1 MLSRSPHALGPSM
14 LRLCNIRSGQ
24 TNLPSALP
32 PGLAATVVT
41 LERSGIRGQ
50 FGHRSVPTSRTERAE
65 AFEDFRPQCSGRYAP
80 FVRGTSCHRYRD
92 LASSRVSQ
100 QTSSVHVRVNV
111 YVCIAKVG
119 ACAYES
125 LCVSVVCA
133 PVNLTVAH
141 ITVANL

>member
-1 MLSRSPHALGPSM
+1 MLGTVRAIRTRDFVPSVSGFGQQPCVTADQLCSRA
-14 LRLCNIRSGQ
+14 C
-24 TNLPSALP
+24 
-32 PGLAATVVT
+32 
-41 LERSGIRGQ
+41 
-50 FGHRSVPTSRTERAE
+50 
-65 AFEDFRPQCSGRYAP
+65 
-80 FVRGTSCHRYRD
+80 
-92 LASSRVSQ
+92 
-100 QTSSVHVRVNV
+100 VNV